1 MKDIKHTPGAWIFM
15 TDDTFY
21 GEIRDADN
29 FTLIAVMPE
38 LDDRPEDFTL
48 IAAAPDLLAACEY
61 NDLNLFNRDQ
71 DMLDSIADVLEDR
84 GILLG
89 IVEALREKAR
99 MEKTAIAKAKGE
111 RDEHSIATRWAMC

>member
-48 IAAAPDLLAACEY
+48 IAAAPDLLAACEEMVAY
-61 NDLNLFNRDQ
+61 IYKRAEEWDRVHGKGNFFENINDAESTLV
-71 DMLDSIADVLEDR
+71 DVMR
-84 GILLG
+84 
-89 IVEALREKAR
+89 
-99 MEKTAIAKAKGE
+99 TAIAKAKG
-111 RDEHSIATRWAMC
+111 DQP